1 MTMASPTQSARGT
14 GRVPAD
20 SADRVWTWAD
30 EGDPEWSW
38 LPRSRTV
45 PVPCGRYFD
54 AVRMPADI
62 AAPVLRRL
70 GSGSGPVLAND
81 VTRVWWGLLPLGEA
95 EPGRWAPGVRV
106 LRRGTLIGIPPRE
119 VTGGKDVHWVVTPG
133 AHTTSANRLREALI
147 AAETTPSLP
156 VLRPVNRPVSPPT
169 RLAPAPAT
177 AALPSNPRPLTP
189 TQLRTGQLLL
199 AGNTN
204 QEIAAE
210 LQVSVTT
217 VRDHLK
223 GIGYR
228 AGGTTPAG
236 RAAAL
241 LAGGHLPPPQTAM
254 AAPDFTSDDL
264 ALIRAVA
271 ELSHPASVPMHLRD
285 SQEDH
290 LARLRQ
296 AAGAR
301 SNAHLVALAWTQL
314 TAAQDRPIAMSG
326 TEAS

>member
-1 MTMASPTQSARGT
+1 
-14 GRVPAD
+14 
-20 SADRVWTWAD
+20 
-30 EGDPEWSW
+30 
-38 LPRSRTV
+38 
-45 PVPCGRYFD
+45 
-54 AVRMPADI
+54 MPADI

-70 GSGSGPVLAND
+70 SNGTGPVLAND
-81 VTRVWWGLLPLGEA
+81 VTRVWWYLLPLGEA
-95 EPGRWAPGVRV
+95 EPGLWAAGVRV
-106 LRRGTLIGIPPRE
+106 LRRGTVIGIPPRE

-133 AHTTSANRLREALI
+133 IHTTSATRLREALI
-147 AAETTPSLP
+147 AAETAPSLP
-156 VLRPVNRPVSPPT
+156 ALRPVNRPVSPASP
-169 RLAPAPAT
+169 LAPVPDT
-177 AALPSNPRPLTP
+177 AALPLNPRPLTP
-189 TQLRTGQLLL
+189 TQLRTGRLLL

-254 AAPDFTSDDL
+254 ATSDFTSDDL

-285 SQEDH
+285 AEEDH

-301 SNAHLVALAWTQL
+301 NNAHLVALAWTQL
-314 TAAQDRPIAMSG
+314 TAAQNRPIAMSG

>member
-1 MTMASPTQSARGT
+1 MTMASPTHA
-14 GRVPAD
+14 AD
-20 SADRVWTWAD
+20 DVWPWAD

-38 LPRSRTV
+38 LPHSRTV
-45 PVPCGRYFD
+45 PVPCGTYFD

-70 GSGSGPVLAND
+70 GSGTGPVLAND
-81 VTRVWWGLLPLGEA
+81 VTRVWWFLLPRGEA
-95 EPGRWAPGVRV
+95 EPGLWAPGVRL
-106 LRRGTLIGIPPRE
+106 LRRGTVIGVPPRE

-133 AHTTSANRLREALI
+133 TQTTSADRLRAALN
-147 AAETTPSLP
+147 AADATPSLP
-156 VLRPVNRPVSPPT
+156 VLHPAARPVPASM
-169 RLAPAPAT
+169 RLAPTPAT
-177 AALPSNPRPLTP
+177 ATLPFTPRPLTP
-189 TQLRTGQLLL
+189 TQLRTGRLLL
-199 AGNTN
+199 AGKNN
-204 QEIAAE
+204 QEIATE

-241 LAGGHLPPPQTAM
+241 LAGGHLPPPQGAMTPPVFTA
-254 AAPDFTSDDL
+254 DDL

-271 ELSHPASVPMHLRD
+271 ELSHPTSVPMHLRD
-285 SQEDH
+285 AEEDH

-301 SNAHLVALAWTQL
+301 SNAHLVALVWTQL
-314 TAAQDRPIAMSG
+314 TAVQSRPMATSATG
-326 TEAS
+326 A